1 MAEGRSPYI
10 FVLTLRE
17 DLRDQAAWKDE
28 ERQAVGANFDML
40 QREAKAGRV
49 LLAGR
54 SADRDPDGRIHSDV
68 IGIGVFLA
76 ASREEAEG
84 FVAND
89 PAVLA
94 GVMKVRVHS
103 FNLAV
108 HADAH
113 VWAAL

>member
-1 MAEGRSPYI
+1 MAGGRSPYI
-10 FVLTLRE
+10 FVLSLRE

-28 ERQAVGANFDML
+28 ERQAVGAHFEML

-54 SADRDPDGRIHSDV
+54 SADRDPDGRIHGNV

-76 ASREEAEG
+76 GSREEAEN

-108 HADAH
+108 HADPE
-113 VWAAL
+113 VWAAV

>member
-1 MAEGRSPYI
+1 MAEGHSPYI
-10 FVLTLRE
+10 FVLSLRE

-28 ERQAVGANFDML
+28 ERQAVQAHFEML
-40 QREAKAGRV
+40 EREAKAGKV

-76 ASREEAEG
+76 GSRKDAES

-89 PAVLA
+89 PAVVG

-108 HADAH
+108 HADPEI
-113 VWAAL
+113 WAAL